1 MDLDYDD
8 DAAALAHAQQTD
20 NLLIYDRSHL
30 DPVDTLVWNCENL
43 TVQQEDDDEDDELD
57 IDQNNDDTYDDYNYD
72 TYDNGDSYDDTDMFC
87 VCGMPMDEC
96 IRRCAK
102 VFIHDEEVFAED
114 CYEIV
119 QQY

>member
-8 DAAALAHAQQTD
+8 NGAALADAQQTD
-20 NLLIYDRSHL
+20 NLLIYDRSYL

-43 TVQQEDDDEDDELD
+43 TVQQEDDESD
-57 IDQNNDDTYDDYNYD
+57 IDQNNDNDDYNYD
-72 TYDNGDSYDDTDMFC
+72 TYDDGDTYDDTDMFC

-102 VFIHDEEVFAED
+102 VFINDDEEVFAED

-119 QQY
+119 QQS